1 MGFVIAA
8 AVRLCAPPVICVR
21 PVGHPMRDDGT
32 ALASA
37 AMLYLMENEAGRCPT
52 IEELKRELFL
62 ERSAR
67 TNDVWGTQ
75 FRIECE
81 GNQAVVVSAGPDLV
95 FDTEDD
101 FEASKH

>member
-1 MGFVIAA
+1 
-8 AVRLCAPPVICVR
+8 
-21 PVGHPMRDDGT
+21 MRDDGT

-67 TNDVWGTQ
+67 INYAWGT
-75 FRIECE
+75 
-81 GNQAVVVSAGPDLV
+81 
-95 FDTEDD
+95 
-101 FEASKH
+101 